1 MNEIKEIKKHKTTAK
16 SIREKKATDR
26 AAERKMRE
34 MNLADDIDLQ
44 VQIRSTRY
52 LQSRPVQNRMG
63 INSRVQQLKG
73 MIELVELLPEHTE
86 LVRLL
91 ALLEAHLS
99 CLKQKQ
105 QHWPV

>member
-1 MNEIKEIKKHKTTAK
+1 MNEINKIKKHKAKAK

-34 MNLADDIDLQ
+34 TNLADDIDIQIQ
-44 VQIRSTRY
+44 VRSTRY

-73 MIELVELLPEHTE
+73 MIEVVELLPEHTE

-91 ALLEAHLS
+91 ALLEAHLV